1 MAESTKLAPF
11 FQKIDGKIIY
21 NWKETITR
29 NETIR
34 KRLEEALIDNSKKHE
49 QDKKK

>member
-1 MAESTKLAPF
+1 MANSKLIPF
-11 FQKIDGKIIY
+11 FQKIDEKIVY

-34 KRLEEALIDNSKKHE
+34 DRLEKALIKDTEEH
-49 QDKKK
+49 KKK

>member
-1 MAESTKLAPF
+1 MATSTKLSAF
-11 FQKIDGKIIY
+11 FQKIDEKIIY

-34 KRLEEALIDNSKKHE
+34 KRLEEALKKDTEEH
-49 QDKKK
+49 KK

>member
-1 MAESTKLAPF
+1 MVKLVPF
-11 FQKIDGKIIY
+11 FQKIDEKIIY

-34 KRLEEALIDNSKKHE
+34 KRLEEALKNDTNEHLKK
-49 QDKKK
+49 